1 MANPIKRVFIVGHPG
16 AGKGLLK
23 FWYQWIAYLAMTFG
37 IVYASSINSMTPVQE
52 NLANLEKTFD
62 GRIGVYAI
70 NTDNQEVIAYRAD
83 ERFPV
88 QSTMKLISVGALFK
102 ASENDPNVLQEKI
115 HYTQNDLI
123 FWHPITGK
131 YLNMGMT
138 LGGLAEATMTYSD
151 NPAANLIIKQLGGPE
166 AITDFAHSIGNESF
180 NLEHY
185 EGNLNSNPNNTED
198 SSTPHDMAISV
209 EKLLLGNGLTPS
221 QKALLITWMQNNTTA
236 YKRIRAGVPIGW
248 TVADKT
254 GSGDYGIA
262 NDIGILWSPLCKP
275 IVLAIYTAQN
285 QEDAKKREDIIAS
298 TTSIIFDEFSKQDR
312 CFEALNS

>member
-1 MANPIKRVFIVGHPG
+1 
-16 AGKGLLK
+16 
-23 FWYQWIAYLAMTFG
+23 
-37 IVYASSINSMTPVQE
+37 MTPVQE